1 MKRCNNC
8 GWFNLD
14 SAERCE
20 KCDEESFKPVIPEVN
35 EEDPQPQEI
44 VQPISEPEPTPVQE
58 PVSLPVQEPEVEP
71 ARKSPVMAT
80 VAFGSAEPVSQL
92 PRKALAATV
101 MDASA
106 VLREEMEVHC
116 PKCRY
121 PIIGY
126 VEYCPN
132 CGATVRAGSDNSA
145 QQVSKAT
152 KIESCEDVPASS
164 PSSSALKAT
173 VRDIP
178 EALIAEEKDVYK
190 LVPVDALGEAAY
202 EMQIGDI
209 LVIGG
214 RRYKFQK

>member
-44 VQPISEPEPTPVQE
+44 VQPISEPEPMPVQE

-80 VAFGSAEPVSQL
+80 VAFGSAEPVSQP

-132 CGATVRAGSDNSA
+132 CGATVRSGSENPA
-145 QQVSKAT
+145 PRVPKTT
-152 KIESCEDVPASS
+152 KIESCDDAPA
-164 PSSSALKAT
+164 ALKAT